1 MIQASDLISGSA
13 KSRSGPM
20 SAQRNLHGY
29 DGPLQFLSPAGNP
42 DEMTTV
48 QVGLQMTLNYLPR
61 GLFHRTLWIHKLKI
75 CNFSRISA
83 LNFYKKSKIAVSMAS
98 VTRLLDYFSICG
110 RTQQWDFA
118 WK

>member
-13 KSRSGPM
+13 KTRSGPM

-48 QVGLQMTLNYLPR
+48 QVNPKR
-61 GLFHRTLWIHKLKI
+61 WELKI
-75 CNFSRISA
+75 P
-83 LNFYKKSKIAVSMAS
+83 
-98 VTRLLDYFSICG
+98 
-110 RTQQWDFA
+110 
-118 WK
+118 

>member
-29 DGPLQFLSPAGNP
+29 DGPLQFLSQAGNP

-48 QVGLQMTLNYLPR
+48 QVQSDV
-61 GLFHRTLWIHKLKI
+61 K
-75 CNFSRISA
+75 
-83 LNFYKKSKIAVSMAS
+83 V
-98 VTRLLDYFSICG
+98 
-110 RTQQWDFA
+110 
-118 WK
+118 

>member
-48 QVGLQMTLNYLPR
+48 QVGSTGP
-61 GLFHRTLWIHKLKI
+61 
-75 CNFSRISA
+75 
-83 LNFYKKSKIAVSMAS
+83 
-98 VTRLLDYFSICG
+98 
-110 RTQQWDFA
+110 
-118 WK
+118 

>member
-48 QVGLQMTLNYLPR
+48 QVNKR
-61 GLFHRTLWIHKLKI
+61 
-75 CNFSRISA
+75 
-83 LNFYKKSKIAVSMAS
+83 
-98 VTRLLDYFSICG
+98 RLDPLIIPVFFLLIGDNIMVENG
-110 RTQQWDFA
+110 TVQ
-118 WK
+118 

>member
-48 QVGLQMTLNYLPR
+48 QVNKRRLDPLNHS
-61 GLFHRTLWIHKLKI
+61 GF
-75 CNFSRISA
+75 F
-83 LNFYKKSKIAVSMAS
+83 
-98 VTRLLDYFSICG
+98 LLIGEDIKVEN
-110 RTQQWDFA
+110 RRVQ
-118 WK
+118 